1 MKDEDTIIAVNG
13 LFNAINVL
21 KKNIDMVNKKPNAS
35 ETFVRNEAFQKLTH
49 SYNKIVESLEKEL
62 RMVSNFSLWI
72 HVDYL
77 APYFDHEEMAKRA
90 KANMECGETGL
101 NRLHLCEDEFSDF
114 CNDAWHKLT
123 DKNQDGLFMDP
134 ELKEWYKLFPDSL
147 VIFQKDDNHDEYKE
161 NAELESD
168 LAWKKMIKDH
178 PKFADHD
185 RYYYIG
191 NEAVGARYPFMF

>member
-21 KKNIDMVNKKPNAS
+21 KKNIDVVNKKTNAS
-35 ETFVRNEAFQKLTH
+35 GTFVRNEAFKSLTH
-49 SYNKIVESLEKEL
+49 SYNEIVETLETEL

-90 KANMECGETGL
+90 KANMECGEPNL
-101 NRLHLCEDEFSDF
+101 NRRHLYEDEFSDF
-114 CNDAWHKLT
+114 CNDAWHNLI
-123 DKNQDGLFMDP
+123 DKNPDGLFMDP

-147 VIFQKDDNHDEYKE
+147 VIFQKEDNHKMPD
-161 NAELESD
+161 LESN